1 MLYLDYL
8 KFLAMVGVI
17 GFHVHETITFG
28 SAWFSG
34 GYLGVDV
41 FLFVSGYLI
50 ERSMR
55 HAPDAGFL
63 NSVRT
68 FFRRRLSR
76 IVIPMLVV
84 TWVVA
89 LFGYYFHLTSW
100 QPAVYSSLFVYN
112 FYLIFHHIPYFQTFA
127 MPHPFIGMWFISLL
141 VQLYVLHF
149 LLRKIIRNQYFY
161 FVLMLLL
168 LMVTAGGAYWLGVHH
183 QLNAAYVLP
192 WHGFSYIAGI
202 LGFMVLSGREAKKI
216 PVVFDLLVVMAVLGI
231 IVLLL
236 LAPYQNYVIY
246 SLPVLLLT
254 AIYIYAAERSTVF
267 AQMKWQLGGALG
279 EMSYS
284 LYLWNVPVISFLYYF
299 YHGATDYVLV
309 ILSVLIILLLSVLT
323 YALVEVSIQNAFG
336 KKARHHFSLQTAFTV
351 ALILGLGIAGW
362 YDSVVVNQQ
371 FIHEREKNLHL
382 LLYKHY
388 QALKIAQLQ
397 KQLLA
402 IRQSGNAV
410 LAEPAGNALSARGAT
425 SAPAAGSM
433 TWQPNPQPGYLYNG
447 QEIRQNRAYP
457 DKQVLVVTDSILLG
471 WSGFVIHQ
479 VPNAIL
485 DGKVGRQFSRAPS
498 VLQAELTQPQNADIR
513 YIVLELGSNGDV
525 FTQDLDR
532 VMREAGNRKVMLIIP
547 NVPRVWEN
555 EVKAQY
561 LRAKAQYPNVYLLH
575 WNRIS
580 HDQYNYFDPDQVH
593 LTWDGA
599 QALVN
604 AMLGKLYTMG
614 YQQPQPVAHA
624 QSVQSG
630 QAHLVATKPLKS
642 STAITTSTQP
652 ATAPARSVAVQPQT
666 QSPLPTTRIKSFTIA
681 PLSTASTASVVSN
694 AVPLQRQN
702 TDTSGLDGFQ
712 N

>member
-41 FLFVSGYLI
+41 FLFISGYLI

-55 HAPDAGFL
+55 HATDSGFL
-63 NSVRT
+63 KSVTT

-84 TWVVA
+84 TWIVA

-100 QPAVYSSLFVYN
+100 EPAIYSSLFVYN

-141 VQLYVLHF
+141 VQLYILHF

-161 FVLMLLL
+161 FVLMLILM
-168 LMVTAGGAYWLGVHH
+168 MVTAGGAYWLGIHH
-183 QLNAAYVLP
+183 QLNASYVLP
-192 WHGFSYIAGI
+192 WHGFSYIAGL
-202 LGFMVLSGREAKKI
+202 LGFTILSGREPKKI
-216 PVVFDLLVVMAVLGI
+216 PLVFDLLVVIAVLGI
-231 IVLLL
+231 VALLL
-236 LAPYQNYVIY
+236 LAPYQNYVMY

-299 YHGATDYVLV
+299 YHGATHYVLV
-309 ILSVLIILLLSVLT
+309 ILSALIIMLLSVLT
-323 YALVEVSIQNAFG
+323 YTLVEVSIQNAFG

-397 KQLLA
+397 KQLLS
-402 IRQSGNAV
+402 IRQSGA
-410 LAEPAGNALSARGAT
+410 AALVGPVANTLSTTDVSSAT
-425 SAPAAGSM
+425 AAGSFA
-433 TWQPNPQPGYLYNG
+433 WQPNPQPGYLYNG
-447 QEIRQNRAYP
+447 QEMRQNPAYP

-485 DGKVGRQFSRAPS
+485 DGKVGRQFSRTPS

-525 FTQDLDR
+525 FPQDLDR
-532 VMREAGNRKVMLIIP
+532 VMREAGNRKILLIIP

-555 EVKAQY
+555 EVKKQY

-575 WNRIS
+575 WDRIS

-624 QSVQSG
+624 QSVQSDH
-630 QAHLVATKPLKS
+630 AHLAAAKPFKS
-642 STAITTSTQP
+642 STASTQS
-652 ATAPARSVAVQPQT
+652 ATAPAHSVVVQPQT

-681 PLSTASTASVVSN
+681 PLSSAATASVVSN
-694 AVPLQRQN
+694 AMPAQRQN
-702 TDTSGLDGFQ
+702 TDASGLDGFQ